1 MAGKRLFYAVVWI
14 IASFQTGL
22 AKDTDCLAG
31 FFFNSTANA
40 TGAADCQPCPTGTLG
55 VAGGGPCFNC
65 TDLPRTECRGVD
77 GCARGYNLSSLC
89 TQCSSSPTHSYHRSA
104 TLSSCKPC
112 PPSGEAAG
120 TIAGVAALLVA
131 VTLAIFVL
139 AGGTPAIVE
148 SVCITAMF
156 VQEFTGRPPSLSSSS
171 LPALLYYLT
180 TTPLL
185 LQKLC
190 AFP

>member
-77 GCARGYNLSSLC
+77 GCGEVAVVRWAAHIDLC
-89 TQCSSSPTHSYHRSA
+89 WCLRVCLKSCCNSSS
-104 TLSSCKPC
+104 
-112 PPSGEAAG
+112 
-120 TIAGVAALLVA
+120 AALLV
-131 VTLAIFVL
+131 
-139 AGGTPAIVE
+139 
-148 SVCITAMF
+148 
-156 VQEFTGRPPSLSSSS
+156 SS
-171 LPALLYYLT
+171 
-180 TTPLL
+180 
-185 LQKLC
+185 C
-190 AFP
+190 